1 MADLSKPGDAAPAPS
16 GLWSAIKKVFSRLLD
31 WFAIQPLAVRL
42 TLLALAALIPATALY
57 SFTLRHK
64 QAALAAEVK
73 AMVVAGKSGEGMWTF
88 NDKLPVVFGT
98 GSVLGFLDASPVER
112 ITVVYEPLLW
122 NASERIFLIES
133 KGRQYAY
140 YPSDME
146 SKIVADK
153 AVSAA
158 WGSKLVF
165 IPRAEL
171 QSSAADLFARLDQ
184 RFADARPR
192 SEKDSWRAG
201 VSGALSVALTLGV
214 LAFLV
219 VQLKAQYKSLKFIE
233 PDQVKGS
240 IDDLVGMDDIKAEVA
255 QIKDQYQR
263 RAEYAEYGIS
273 KPFNVMFSGPAG
285 TGKTKLASYLAKE
298 LHLPILFHSAA
309 NLETGFVSGGSNTL
323 GRIMTMARRRRHCIV
338 FLDEAQDLF
347 MKRGGRR
354 KFDDDTA
361 NTLLSV
367 LDGVRSKNE
376 AEIIWIV
383 ASNFNSETMEMD
395 EAMLRR
401 FQMKVD
407 FRMPNGEERLAIIGH
422 YLRQRADKVLPNL
435 DLHHVVDV
443 TEGRSPA
450 DLETIVNQAGISAVQ
465 TGSMIDADTLMQAAE
480 RVLVGNVNLHT
491 TQDRERDRYVIAV
504 HEWGHFLVD
513 LAHERQL
520 PNSNWAQI
528 LANMKTIK
536 ISLKANART
545 NALGFV
551 FHKQGVNLLKTK
563 SDIEH
568 DVRVLLGGM
577 ANEELFF
584 GEEGTTNGA
593 HNDITRV
600 TQLLHHAVGEMGM
613 YRKTRLNFGSLAKD
627 RSGGGRELDEDTRS
641 LMLRACRRLGHR
653 TAKVPAGPET
663 FPALAG
669 CAQFGVDD
677 VDADVGVEQDHGVIS
692 ARIWS
697 LGCSRVHTIVAMFIA
712 QSDSPSISAYSPAVA
727 ILGLVLWQWSAMA
740 PTMIW
745 SNWLACTPIAAKPV
759 GRPKR
764 AFMSSIAS
772 GMSLPDVK
780 PMAWAMRC
788 RRCSF

>member
-1 MADLSKPGDAAPAPS
+1 MADLSKPDLSKPDDTAPAPS
-16 GLWSAIKKVFSRLLD
+16 GLWFAVKKVLRGLLD
-31 WFAIQPLAVRL
+31 WFAIQPLAIRL
-42 TLLALAALIPATALY
+42 TVLLVAALIPATGIY
-57 SFTLRHK
+57 SFTLLHQ
-64 QAALAAEVK
+64 QATLAEEVK
-73 AMVVAGKSGEGMWTF
+73 AMVVDGKSGEGMWTF

-98 GSVLGFLDASPVER
+98 GSVLSFLDGTAVDR
-112 ITVVYEPLLW
+112 ITVVYEPRLW

-133 KGRQYAY
+133 RGRHYAY

-153 AVSAA
+153 AVTAP

-171 QSSAADLFARLDQ
+171 QPSAVDLFARLDQ
-184 RFADARPR
+184 RFADARPQ

-201 VSGALSVALTLGV
+201 VSGMLSVALTLGV
-214 LAFLV
+214 LAFLY

-233 PDQVKGS
+233 PNQVKGS

-255 QIKDQYQR
+255 QIKDQYLR
-263 RAEYAEYGIS
+263 RTEYAEYGIS

-309 NLETGFVSGGSNTL
+309 NLETGFVAGGATTL
-323 GRIMTMARRRRHCIV
+323 GRIMVMAKRRRRCIV

-383 ASNFNSETMEMD
+383 ASNFNSETMDMD

-407 FRMPNGEERLAIIGH
+407 FRMPNREERLAIIGH
-422 YLRQRADKVLPNL
+422 YLRQRADKVLPEL
-435 DLHHVVDV
+435 DLRHLVDI

-450 DLETIVNQAGISAVQ
+450 DLETIVNQAGITAVQ
-465 TGSMIDADTLMQAAE
+465 VGEMIGADTLMQAAE
-480 RVLVGNVNLHT
+480 RVLVGNVNTHT
-491 TQDRERDRYVIAV
+491 TQERERDRRIIAV
-504 HEWGHFLVD
+504 HELGHFLVD
-513 LAHERQL
+513 FEAERRLAQG
-520 PNSNWAQI
+520 NWAQI
-528 LANMKTIK
+528 LADMKTIK

-551 FHKQGVNLLKTK
+551 FHKQGANLLKTK

-584 GEEGTTNGA
+584 GEDGTTNGA

-600 TQLLHHAVGEMGM
+600 TQLLHHAVAEMGM
-613 YRKTRLNFGSLAKD
+613 YRKTRLNFGSLDKHG
-627 RSGGGRELDEDTRS
+627 SGASRELDEETRS
-641 LMLRACRRLGHR
+641 LM
-653 TAKVPAGPET
+653 E
-663 FPALAG
+663 
-669 CAQFGVDD
+669 
-677 VDADVGVEQDHGVIS
+677 
-692 ARIWS
+692 
-697 LGCSRVHTIVAMFIA
+697 A
-712 QSDSPSISAYSPAVA
+712 QSERLYSETKAVLEPLKPLTEHLVDRLLQ
-727 ILGLVLWQWSAMA
+727 LGEMGLAEVLSEIRSFEA
-740 PTMIW
+740 PQ
-745 SNWLACTPIAAKPV
+745 A
-759 GRPKR
+759 
-764 AFMSSIAS
+764 
-772 GMSLPDVK
+772 
-780 PMAWAMRC
+780 
-788 RRCSF
+788 